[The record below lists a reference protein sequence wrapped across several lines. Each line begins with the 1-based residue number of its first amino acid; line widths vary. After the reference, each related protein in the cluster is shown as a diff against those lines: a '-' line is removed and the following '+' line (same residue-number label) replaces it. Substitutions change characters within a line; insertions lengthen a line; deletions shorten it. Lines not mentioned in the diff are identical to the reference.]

1 MRRHPLL
8 WKLALLQISFCLL
21 LTWFI
26 WIWGLSAERSTYLL
40 SAQERD
46 YLRDY
51 AQQAQDIWREQGTD
65 GLERFSCPTDFGRR
79 YANRLRIAPD
89 IQVPDRSPGS
99 HSDA

>member
-26 WIWGLSAERSTYLL
+26 WIWGLSAERSTYFL

-51 AQQAQDIWREQGTD
+51 AQQAQDIWREQA
-65 GLERFSCPTDFGRR
+65 PTGWSASPSDCLP
-79 YANRLRIAPD
+79 ANK
-89 IQVPDRSPGS
+89 PGS
-99 HSDA
+99 RCLAHDLKA